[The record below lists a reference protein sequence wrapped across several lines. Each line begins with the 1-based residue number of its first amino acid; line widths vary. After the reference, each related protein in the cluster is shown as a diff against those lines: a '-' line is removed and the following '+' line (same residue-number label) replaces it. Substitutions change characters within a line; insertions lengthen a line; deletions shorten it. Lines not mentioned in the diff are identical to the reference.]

1 MKTEYFTQKTAYGAA
16 LNASSQ
22 AQQTSNTALAQQYEM
37 QANAIKDRMD
47 FLVGSIL
54 SDETGT
60 LKRQD
65 TIRKWLGHF
74 DRVDADFYVAR
85 NFFNH
90 GRPSSA
96 DSVLQLIPT
105 KFIINAERT
114 QEVAAMRQLVAL
126 LAGKDVFALNET
138 TITALE
144 TFAESEFSQSGDWAR
159 SILLYYGHWFHSIYK
174 LPGESGERSTPGISK
189 SLASSVHLFPNPAHQ
204 TLHVKAPK
212 SMEEINLSIYNSIGQ
227 FVAKY
232 QIESWEEG
240 KTLDIS
246 TFNSGVYIIQ
256 VTNAKGILF
265 AEKFVVQH

>member
-60 LKRQD
+60 LNRQD

-105 KFIINAERT
+105 KFIINTERT

-144 TFAESEFSQSGDWAR
+144 TFAESEFSPSSDWAR
-159 SILLYYGHWFHSIYK
+159 SILTYYGNWFQPSYK
-174 LPGESGERSTPGISK
+174 LPTIGERSRQE
-189 SLASSVHLFPNPAHQ
+189 SSVHFDSPLYVYPNPANHLLNVQ
-204 TLHVKAPK
+204 LRDILGPLEIELVNPLGSIVAVKKLAPGEKTAVFNTEDLPSGIYLVKAK
-212 SMEEINLSIYNSIGQ
+212 QKG
-227 FVAKY
+227 
-232 QIESWEEG
+232 G
-240 KTLDIS
+240 KTL
-246 TFNSGVYIIQ
+246 IQ
-256 VTNAKGILF
+256 KL
-265 AEKFVVQH
+265 VVNH